1 MYSLIPGW
9 APQIGAVSNR
19 LPMQE
24 HINNIAKSS

>member
-9 APQIGAVSNR
+9 APQIGAHSNR

-24 HINNIAKSS
+24 HINQLARNS